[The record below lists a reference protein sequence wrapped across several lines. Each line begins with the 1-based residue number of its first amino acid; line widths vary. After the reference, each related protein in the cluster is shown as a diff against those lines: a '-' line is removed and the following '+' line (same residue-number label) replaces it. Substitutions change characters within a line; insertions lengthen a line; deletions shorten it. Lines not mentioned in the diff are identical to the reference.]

1 MPLLYIFLLFNVVCA
16 DFGNE
21 GLSQGLTVPGH
32 RLDCREKLLGSGQFG
47 MVYGGVQRQYGREMA
62 LKDVTIP
69 GHHLDCREKLFGSG
83 QFGTYGGVQR
93 QSGREMAVKGVTIP
107 GHHLD
112 RRLLFF
118 LHRLHIPTHLVL
130 NKVSNK
136 SLAVETLKSEMA
148 ILQAVDHQ
156 GIIKLESMFETGD
169 KTFVAMEKMDMDG
182 DMLEMIL
189 CQAVIFPNHHFDRRM
204 LFFSHRLGHISSHLM
219 LNKGVTVP
227 GQLLDRRLFIFL
239 HRLAHIPTRLMLN
252 KGLTIPGHHLDCRE
266 KLFGSGQFGTYG
278 GVQRQYGREMTMK
291 AVANCRFSNKS
302 LAVDTL
308 KSEMAILQTVDH
320 HGIIKSEFMF
330 ETEDKT
336 FVAMEKMDMDGDMLE
351 MILCQFLPLLLFRR
365 WPVVILFV
373 ALFQFPHSA
382 MAIKPFL
389 LSDNKMREYLAWFR
403 FFDNDKNA
411 ELEHKQFKEILWVYG
426 RLPRFDEQHK
436 FERILDVV
444 DPKRKGFVTRT
455 AFMAYLVN
463 EHFGRGKFEQL
474 QQEYK
479 RKTEEIVR
487 DIELNGDRVEHFGK
501 KNCSSNTTEQT
512 TTPTTTNVPTTT
524 LPTTTTTARPQNDE
538 QRPSSS
544 SSVDLFKSF
553 WNLLNAIW
561 LFPVTIFGFVLL
573 LSGDGDI
580 RRRLFNSGVPPT
592 LPEQHQPA
600 VVEQPIA
607 ELPAI
612 VEPTVLVPE
621 LDDPIQLDGLLVLD
635 EVGQPDDG
643 PVADAPDQPLPPQL
657 RNLPANSPAD
667 LSHYVVPFGHQ
678 FNGNIV

>member
-47 MVYGGVQRQYGREMA
+47 TVYGGVQRQYGREMA
-62 LKDVTIP
+62 LKAVAN
-69 GHHLDCREKLFGSG
+69 CRF
-83 QFGTYGGVQR
+83 
-93 QSGREMAVKGVTIP
+93 
-107 GHHLD
+107 
-112 RRLLFF
+112 
-118 LHRLHIPTHLVL
+118 
-130 NKVSNK
+130 SNK

-148 ILQAVDHQ
+148 ILQAVDHH
-156 GIIKLESMFETGD
+156 GIIKSEFMFETED
-169 KTFVAMEKMDMDG
+169 KTFVVLEKSDG
-182 DMLEMIL
+182 DMLKMIL
-189 CQAVIFPNHHFDRRM
+189 CQAVTFPSHHFDRRM
-204 LFFSHRLGHISSHLM
+204 LFFLHRFGHISSHLM
-219 LNKGVTVP
+219 LNKGVTVS

-252 KGLTIPGHHLDCRE
+252 KGLTVPGHHLDCRE
-266 KLFGSGQFGTYG
+266 KLLGAGQFGTVYG

-302 LAVDTL
+302 LAVETL
-308 KSEMAILQTVDH
+308 KSEMAILQAVDH

-336 FVAMEKMDMDGDMLE
+336 FVVLEKSDGDMLK

-389 LSDNKMREYLAWFR
+389 LSDNKMREYLVLFR
-403 FFDNDKNA
+403 FFDYDKNGQLPHH
-411 ELEHKQFKEILWVYG
+411 EFKRSLWALG
-426 RLPRFDEQHK
+426 RLPFYDEQPK
-436 FERILDVV
+436 FERILNLV

-463 EHFGRGKFEQL
+463 EHFGRGKFEAL
-474 QQEYK
+474 RQEYK
-479 RKTEEIVR
+479 RKIEEIVR
-487 DIELNGDRVEHFGK
+487 DMEINGDGVEHLAK
-501 KNCSSNTTEQT
+501 QNCSNTTEQT
-512 TTPTTTNVPTTT
+512 TTPTTTTVPTTT
-524 LPTTTTTARPQNDE
+524 LPTTTVPTTTTTARPQNDE
-538 QRPSSS
+538 QRPSSN

-553 WNLLNAIW
+553 WNLLNALW

-573 LSGDGDI
+573 LSGDGDT
-580 RRRLFNSGVPPT
+580 RRRLFNSGVPPI
-592 LPEQHQPA
+592 LPEQHQPV

-607 ELPAI
+607 ELPAT
-612 VEPTVLVPE
+612 EPAVLVPE
-621 LDDPIQLDGLLVLD
+621 LDDPIQPDGAEEVDHHD
-635 EVGQPDDG
+635 EG
-643 PVADAPDQPLPPQL
+643 PVADAPPGQPLPPQPE
-657 RNLPANSPAD
+657 NQQGNGPVDQSY
-667 LSHYVVPFGHQ
+667 YVPPLGH
-678 FNGNIV
+678 